1 MSQAGFV
8 RKTIPGPTVDEASE
22 TVPDVEQVSRPAPQ
36 TPPTWVWVLVLVV
49 GMVVLVVMVYRTGG
63 RMFSFFLFPVML
75 MSLFMM
81 LRGRGGGDK
90 DARPS
95 AVNRRRAE
103 YLRKLDKLR
112 KIVHRSAKAQAVEIA
127 YHHPTP
133 SNGVLASLV
142 GTARMW
148 ERSPQHR
155 NWGHVRMGVGLT
167 RLKMQLNPPMKVP
180 PPEFRESVTTVAARD
195 FLLAQMVVHDVGRPL
210 HLFDQMGWCFF
221 NTPEQRPLVQGLLRA
236 MVCQLAVFHGPDHVQ
251 IAVVTDDLDSWQW
264 VKWLPHNA
272 DDEFVDACGPA
283 RLVFG
288 SVEAFMERF
297 EEQLKS
303 HGKWQPMVE
312 GAGPGPERW
321 LVVVVDLPG
330 ASCAPIVSRGGHL
343 GVSVLEATGDERSAL
358 ATSATAY
365 VVDEIGNLLKASK
378 VVS

>member
-112 KIVHRSAKAQAVEIA
+112 QIVHRSAKAQAVEIA

-180 PPEFRESVTTVAARD
+180 PPEFRESV
-195 FLLAQMVVHDVGRPL
+195 
-210 HLFDQMGWCFF
+210 
-221 NTPEQRPLVQGLLRA
+221 
-236 MVCQLAVFHGPDHVQ
+236 
-251 IAVVTDDLDSWQW
+251 
-264 VKWLPHNA
+264 
-272 DDEFVDACGPA
+272 
-283 RLVFG
+283 
-288 SVEAFMERF
+288 
-297 EEQLKS
+297 
-303 HGKWQPMVE
+303 
-312 GAGPGPERW
+312 
-321 LVVVVDLPG
+321 
-330 ASCAPIVSRGGHL
+330 
-343 GVSVLEATGDERSAL
+343 
-358 ATSATAY
+358 
-365 VVDEIGNLLKASK
+365 
-378 VVS
+378 